1 MALDPSNLFLGSSGS
16 VGEVLDLAVLY
27 ASLPGPLLLLGP
39 TGVGKGL
46 LAKVIHRLSVR
57 SGDLVIRTGG
67 QLVDS
72 LFQAQLFGTRRGAFT
87 GADRDLPGA
96 FELANNGTLFLDEL
110 PLWSQAAQSAVLR
123 VVDERLLLPLGGRS
137 EIGVNC
143 GLVFASN
150 RPLDDLMSESRILPD
165 LRYRIK
171 DFVIEILPL
180 AMRREDIAVLAYH
193 FLDATRKRASQQG
206 PEWFSAEVLTRLLT
220 YQWPGNVRQLEGAV
234 AFSIVHARGAQRIE
248 LAHLP
253 PYLRCGSDVSFADLD
268 AGLRRVLVEWA
279 LARSQGSR
287 RRCADLLG
295 VHQNTVDY
303 HRRKLGQLRL
313 GGNTRQSAQ

>member
-1 MALDPSNLFLGSSGS
+1 MDFDPSSLFLGSSDS
-16 VGEVLDLAVLY
+16 VREVIDLAVLY
-27 ASLPGPLLLLGP
+27 ASLVGPLLLLGP

-46 LAKVIHRLSVR
+46 LAMLIHRLSGR
-57 SGDLVIRTGG
+57 PGDFVVRTGG
-67 QLVDS
+67 QLVDT
-72 LFQAQLFGTRRGAFT
+72 LFHAQLFGTRRGAFT

-96 FELANNGTLFLDEL
+96 FELANKGTLFLDEL

-123 VVDERLLLPLGGRS
+123 VVDERMVLPLGGRS

-143 GLVFASN
+143 GLIFASN

-193 FLDATRKRASQQG
+193 SLDTTRARAGQQG
-206 PEWFSAEVLTRLLT
+206 PESFSAEVLTRLLN

-234 AFSIVHARGAQRIE
+234 AFSFVHARGAPQIE
-248 LAHLP
+248 AAHLP
-253 PYLRCGSDVSFADLD
+253 PYLRCGPETRFADLD
-268 AGLRRVLVEWA
+268 VGLRRDLVEWA
-279 LARSQGSR
+279 LARAHGNR
-287 RRCADLLG
+287 RGCADLLG

-303 HRRKLGQLRL
+303 HRKRL
-313 GGNTRQSAQ
+313 SRVRPGRDTQRTL